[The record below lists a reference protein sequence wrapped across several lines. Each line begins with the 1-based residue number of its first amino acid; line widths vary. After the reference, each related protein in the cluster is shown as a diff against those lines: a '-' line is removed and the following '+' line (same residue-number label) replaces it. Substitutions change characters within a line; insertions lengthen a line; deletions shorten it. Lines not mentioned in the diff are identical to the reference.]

1 MKKKLVTVKDFTALQ
16 AKIAKA
22 RKSIANELSEDAAEL
37 RRSLID
43 MLDELS
49 NAEVEID
56 EEELVSRV
64 RELIDAYNRD
74 EKSEV
79 PAAVANAIAAKFKA
93 LQNTLPVSEKLTP
106 AIKNQ
111 VSVAIL
117 NATGGKE
124 GVKAA
129 IEAVMVKNGITGLE
143 FDDVVDFAIADNWG
157 ESNRLFAALHKTP
170 VTKFFYTAQ
179 DVTDSGVTAH
189 GWAKTSDAEKI
200 SQQINVQK
208 KHIDRQFIYKIQ
220 DVAMEDLAEN
230 RKSGSE
236 TVFLRWLNE
245 ELDRQIVNTIVS
257 VMLGSYQGSDIT
269 TVEALAGTGATDAF
283 RTAVVQAG
291 NTVAIT
297 DIRALSDAVPNPYGK
312 SKWLVIDQATLTT
325 ISEFVYTPGGSTTYH
340 AIDTLKGMLG
350 VDEVY
355 VTSLAKTPIVLLPD
369 GYWFSDLTD
378 AEISVVYPTWKSNIV
393 SYQKE
398 RYAGAAV
405 HDLKSVAFLTKE

>member
-1 MKKKLVTVKDFTALQ
+1 MKKKLVTVKDFAALQ
-16 AKIAKA
+16 SKIANAK
-22 RKSIANELSEDAAEL
+22 KQIKNELTEDAAEL
-37 RRSLID
+37 RRSLLEL
-43 MLDELS
+43 LDELD
-49 NAEVEID
+49 NADVEID
-56 EEELVSRV
+56 EEELASRV
-64 RELIDAYNRD
+64 REMIDAYNRED
-74 EKSEV
+74 SNEV

-93 LQNTLPVSEKLTP
+93 LQDIMPKSEKMTP

-111 VSVAIL
+111 VAVAIL

-129 IEAVMVKNGITGLE
+129 IEGVMVKNGITGLE

-157 ESNRLFAALHKTP
+157 DSNRIFAALHKTP

-220 DVAMEDLAEN
+220 DVAMEDLAEI

-236 TVFLRWLNE
+236 TVFLRWLND

-269 TVEALAGTGATDAF
+269 TVEALKGTGVTDAF
-283 RTAVVQAG
+283 RTAVAKAG

-297 DIRALSDAVPNPYGK
+297 DIRALSDEVPNPYGK
-312 SKWLVIDQATLTT
+312 DKWLIIDQATLTT
-325 ISEFVYTPGGSTTYH
+325 ISEFKYSGDGSTTYH
-340 AIDTLKGMLG
+340 SIDTLKGMLG
-350 VDEVY
+350 VDEIY
-355 VTSLAKTPIVLLPD
+355 VTSMATTPIVFLPD
-369 GYWFSDLTD
+369 GYWFSELT
-378 AEISVVYPTWKSNIV
+378 AEEISVVYPTWKSNIM

-405 HDLKSVAFLTKE
+405 HDLKSVAFLAE